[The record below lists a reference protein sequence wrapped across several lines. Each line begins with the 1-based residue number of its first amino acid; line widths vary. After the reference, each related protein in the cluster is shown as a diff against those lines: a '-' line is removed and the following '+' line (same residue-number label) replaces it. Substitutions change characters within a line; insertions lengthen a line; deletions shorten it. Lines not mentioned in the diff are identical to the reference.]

1 MLFHLTM
8 THTPGDCPL
17 YASAEKGAEFRAA
30 LGDLSSTLKR
40 HSIDLQFLLNG
51 APEHVFY
58 ALLEAENMDSVVGFM
73 GAFPLVQD
81 FKVTAVRQ
89 IGVKAT

>member
-1 MLFHLTM
+1 MLFHVTM
-8 THTPGDCPL
+8 THTPEDCPL
-17 YASAEKGAEFRAA
+17 YASAEEGAEFRAA
-30 LGDLSSTLKR
+30 LADLSGVLTK
-40 HSIDLQFLLNG
+40 HEIDLRFLVNG

-58 ALLEAENMDSVVGFM
+58 ALLEAENVDSVVGFM
-73 GAFPLVQD
+73 GAFPLRQD

>member
-1 MLFHLTM
+1 MLFHMTV
-8 THTPGDCPL
+8 THTPEECPL
-17 YASAEKGAEFRAA
+17 YASEEEGAKFRAGLAGLSDA
-30 LGDLSSTLKR
+30 LKK
-40 HSIDLQFLLNG
+40 HKIDLRFLLNG

-73 GAFPLVQD
+73 GAFPLRQD

-89 IGVKAT
+89 MGVKTA